1 MMMKRSEA
9 LESVVGVIGDAPCL
23 ITVGRAW
30 TEWLAL
36 RPSDG
41 NFQMKTLGSG
51 SSLGLGL
58 ALALPHRKIVI
69 IDGDGAVTMNV
80 NGLLTLG
87 RMRPKNLVHLVF
99 DNQIYESSGSIP
111 TATAHNAD
119 LTKFGLAAGITK
131 AKQVDTVA
139 AFKAAVEDAFSS
151 DGPHMIVAK
160 VQTPG
165 KATSPAY
172 SRIDEVDG
180 KFRFMRFLEAL
191 EGRKILEDA
200 IDVKQSIG

>member
-1 MMMKRSEA
+1 MLRSEA
-9 LESVVGVIGDAPCL
+9 LESVLGVVKDAPCL

-36 RPSDG
+36 RPSEG

-51 SSLGLGL
+51 SSIGLGL
-58 ALALPHRKIVI
+58 AIALPNRKIVV
-69 IDGDGAVTMNV
+69 IDGDGAVTMGV

-99 DNQIYESSGSIP
+99 DNKIYESSGAVR
-111 TATAHNAD
+111 TATAYNAD
-119 LTKFGLAAGITK
+119 IAEIARGAGIPN
-131 AKQVDTVA
+131 VRRVSTVPD
-139 AFKAAVEDAFSS
+139 FKSAVEEAFAN
-151 DGPHMIVAK
+151 DGPHMIVAD

-172 SRIDEVDG
+172 SRLDEVDG
-180 KFRFMRFLEAL
+180 KFRFMRYIEKL
-191 EGRKILEDA
+191 EGRSIIEDA
-200 IDVKQSIG
+200 IGVRQSIG